1 MAASSTGNVTRQF
14 PRWQPS
20 ISGSVRQH
28 SGPPAVHRTAPQ
40 MGHNGP
46 SFRHGSGAQSSIRSS
61 SRDFDRRERSLP
73 RTEPEV
79 GHTIIR
85 TWPTGPQEA
94 MDWAAALDT
103 MVNRVVT
110 LERVDRSHAQLI
122 ADGTERAVELNNR
135 MNALVQV
142 VQKTSEATSATENT
156 CLMFVPTLWIA
167 LRPRSATTR
176 HAKV

>member
-1 MAASSTGNVTRQF
+1 MAASSTGDVSQPL

-20 ISGSVRQH
+20 ISDSVRQR
-28 SGPPAVHRTAPQ
+28 SGPPTIHRTAPR
-40 MGHNGP
+40 MGNNGP

-61 SRDFDRRERSLP
+61 SRDFDRRERSLS

-103 MVNRVVT
+103 MVNRR
-110 LERVDRSHAQLI
+110 LRLN
-122 ADGTERAVELNNR
+122 EL
-135 MNALVQV
+135 
-142 VQKTSEATSATENT
+142 T
-156 CLMFVPTLWIA
+156 VPML
-167 LRPRSATTR
+167 S
-176 HAKV
+176 